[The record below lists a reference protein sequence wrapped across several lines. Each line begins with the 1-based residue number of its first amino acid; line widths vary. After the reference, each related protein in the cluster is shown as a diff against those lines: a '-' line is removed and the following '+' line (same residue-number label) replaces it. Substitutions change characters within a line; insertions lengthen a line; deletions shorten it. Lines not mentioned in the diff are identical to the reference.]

1 MAIGFP
7 IIAFDTLESTNK
19 TAAELLSLSK
29 VQHGAV
35 ILAREQTA
43 GRGQRGRVW
52 IAQPGQDLMISV
64 VLKPEGLRADGQFV
78 LSKVA
83 ALAVADVIREL
94 VPNEVRVKW
103 PNDVLVERHKIA
115 GILIKNEVVGEL
127 VLSSIIGIGIN
138 ANSASF
144 AEDLVATSI
153 FRETGRAVDLE
164 QLRDSLCKA
173 LDRRWSAWAIGESG
187 LAEAYTEQLWA
198 RGRWSDMLLDGLPI
212 MGRPM
217 DVDEHGRLIVE
228 QENGQVSAYG
238 LDRLRFAPR

>member
-1 MAIGFP
+1 
-7 IIAFDTLESTNK
+7 
-19 TAAELLSLSK
+19 
-29 VQHGAV
+29 
-35 ILAREQTA
+35 
-43 GRGQRGRVW
+43 
-52 IAQPGQDLMISV
+52 
-64 VLKPEGLRADGQFV
+64 
-78 LSKVA
+78 
-83 ALAVADVIREL
+83 
-94 VPNEVRVKW
+94 
-103 PNDVLVERHKIA
+103 
-115 GILIKNEVVGEL
+115 VGEL

-173 LDRRWSAWAIGESG
+173 LDRRWSACAIGESG

-198 RGRWSDMLLDGLPI
+198 RGRWSEMVLDGLPI